1 MISIVIPV
9 YNEEK
14 NITVLHE
21 EIKRVISNSEEY
33 QILFVN
39 DGSVDKT
46 LEKIKEIHC
55 VEDNVYYLSFSKN
68 FGHQNALRAG
78 LDHCKGDAVISMDGD
93 LQHPPSMIPRMI
105 SLWKEGYKIV
115 YTIREDNQE
124 IGRLKQWTSNY
135 FYKIINLISDVN
147 LKPGSAD
154 FRLLDK
160 IVVQELRKYKEKDVF
175 FRGIISNLGFKQC
188 EISYNPNLRKFGSSK
203 YSIVKMLSLALNGIT
218 SFSIVPLRISTLLGF
233 SIAVLSFIYG
243 VYAISIKLLGIDVA
257 PGWASIMAGIYFIGG
272 IQLVALGIC
281 GEYIGRILLEVKK
294 RPNYIIQE
302 SQLPGKIYQHNVE
315 RKVDLVKD

>member
-14 NITVLHE
+14 NISVLHE
-21 EIKRVISNSEEY
+21 QIKEVLSSSEEY
-33 QILFVN
+33 QIIFVN

-46 LEKIKEIHC
+46 LEKIKAIHA
-55 VEDNVYYLSFSKN
+55 VENNVFYLSFSRN

-78 LDHCKGDAVISMDGD
+78 LDHCYGDAVITMDGD
-93 LQHPPSMIPRMI
+93 LQQPPSLLPKMI

-115 YTIREDNQE
+115 YTVREENQE
-124 IGRLKQWTSNY
+124 IGRAKQWTSKC
-135 FYKIINLISDVN
+135 FYRAINLISDVN
-147 LKPGSAD
+147 LKQGSAD

-160 IVVQELRKYKEKDVF
+160 LVVKELRKYKEKDVF
-175 FRGIISNLGFKQC
+175 YRGIISGLGFKQC
-188 EISYNPNLRKFGSSK
+188 EISYVPDVRKFGNSK
-203 YSIVKMLSLALNGIT
+203 YSLVKMVGFALSGIT

-233 SIAVLSFIYG
+233 LIAFLSLIYG
-243 VYAISIKLLGIDVA
+243 FYAVCIKILGINVV

-272 IQLVALGIC
+272 IQLIALGVC

-302 SQLPGKIYQHNVE
+302 AQLPGKKYEQIIKEQ
-315 RKVDLVKD
+315 VDQIRD